1 MTRKIT
7 RMVFLQAA
15 ALLCVLALASCSS
28 SYDNRKEGQ
37 SFLDQHTAGAVS
49 ADTKVMEEVTQDPT
63 ELPERFQN
71 PTFLLSETGSFADQE
86 EFSVPVGADI
96 SSSRGPVALRD
107 ILKRLAVLKRMNVSW
122 AEDVDQMALVDVDI
136 RAEDDFYDAIDNILR
151 QLDYFY
157 EIQGNSIVVKY
168 RDSKTFH
175 IAMPFLNPTFNIGVG
190 GDVLGSQDV
199 KHKMK
204 GRIEI
209 ESTSAA
215 DSFDVWANIQKN
227 LDEILKIYS
236 ETEIADTVDTASLAE
251 SSLEGDKTKEKGAD
265 TVQKTRIRNKG
276 AHGYYVIDK
285 PVGLITVTAPR
296 TLLGKIENYF
306 DNLKQVLYR
315 QVSIEAKIVEV
326 TLTGDNRTG
335 IDWSNLLGGTIDAA
349 INANVDFQQLNPWY
363 FNPFTNPSDHTLQ
376 AYPFTLNT
384 KNFALII
391 DAMRD
396 QGHVEVLANPKISVM
411 NGQPA
416 LISVGKD
423 YKYIESVDSSVN
435 DGVVTLS
442 AETSSVVSGL
452 GMAVVATVLNNN
464 EVILNLTPVTSEL
477 MEEIEYE
484 EIGSY
489 GGKVGL
495 PKVAIREMSS
505 TVRVR
510 SGEMLVVGGLI
521 DSNNEFSESKVS
533 GFGDVPGISKL
544 FNRSGNQ
551 LTKKEMVIL
560 LRPVIIN

>member
-7 RMVFLQAA
+7 TMVFLQAA

-49 ADTKVMEEVTQDPT
+49 ADTKVMDEVTQDPT
-63 ELPERFQN
+63 ELPERFQK
-71 PTFLLSETGSFADQE
+71 PTFLLSESGSFADQE
-86 EFSVPVGADI
+86 DFSVPVGADI

-175 IAMPFLNPTFNIGVG
+175 IAMPFLNPTFNVGVG

-215 DSFDVWANIQKN
+215 DSFDVWANIEKN
-227 LDEILKIYS
+227 LNEILKIYT
-236 ETEIADTVDTASLAE
+236 ETEIADTVETSALNENSLDGGKESEKNSAS
-251 SSLEGDKTKEKGAD
+251 
-265 TVQKTRIRNKG
+265 VQKTRIRNQG

-296 TLLGKIENYF
+296 TLLAKIENYF

-335 IDWSNLLGGTIDAA
+335 IDWSNLLGGSIDAA

-391 DAMRD
+391 DAMKD

-477 MEEIEYE
+477 MEEIKYE

-495 PKVAIREMSS
+495 PKVAIREMTS

>member
-1 MTRKIT
+1 
-7 RMVFLQAA
+7 
-15 ALLCVLALASCSS
+15 
-28 SYDNRKEGQ
+28 
-37 SFLDQHTAGAVS
+37 
-49 ADTKVMEEVTQDPT
+49 MEEVTQDPT

-251 SSLEGDKTKEKGAD
+251 SSLEGDKTKGKGAE

-296 TLLGKIENYF
+296 TLLAKIENYF

-335 IDWSNLLGGTIDAA
+335 IDWSNLLGGSIEAA

-442 AETSSVVSGL
+442 AQTSSVVSGL